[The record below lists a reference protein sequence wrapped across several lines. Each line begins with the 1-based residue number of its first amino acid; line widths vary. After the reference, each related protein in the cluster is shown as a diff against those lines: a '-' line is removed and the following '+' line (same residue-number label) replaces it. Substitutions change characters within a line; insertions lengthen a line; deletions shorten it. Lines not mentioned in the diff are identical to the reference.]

1 MWCSQQKAKQ
11 WWASS
16 MSDLFL
22 YVEDDDTSRHVM
34 AFIMTRIMGIA
45 NFVAFENSENFL
57 ERLRTLPQIPRV
69 IFLDIRVRPYN
80 GYEMLKLIR
89 QETRYQAVPV
99 IAVTAM
105 VMSSDVD
112 QLREAGF
119 DGLIGKPIRQQMFPD
134 LLNKILHGESVWIVS

>member
-1 MWCSQQKAKQ
+1 
-11 WWASS
+11 

-22 YVEDDDTSRHVM
+22 YVEDDETSRRVL

-45 NFVAFENSENFL
+45 NFVSFEDSDNFL
-57 ERLRTLPQIPRV
+57 ERLRGLPQIPRV

-89 QETRYQAVPV
+89 QEPRYQPVPV
-99 IAVTAM
+99 VAITAT
-105 VMSSDVD
+105 VMSSDVE

-119 DGLIGKPIRQQMFPD
+119 DGLIGKPIRQQMFPE
-134 LLNKILHGESVWIVS
+134 LLNKILHGEPVWIVT